1 MGQCAYFCVHVSN
14 KGSVCVLCTCTDV
27 FSCCVPTN
35 GCQCVLCTYTFG
47 GLCVWHVYAQ
57 VCLHENSVFCVHACM
72 WRGSMCMFASTWCL
86 CMSNGV
92 HDCKGKA
99 CVVGQCVLC
108 LSVTVGGSVCLCML
122 PACIALC
129 GIVCVVCITHV
140 VWGSAYVICSW
151 PSSPTG

>member
-1 MGQCAYFCVHVSN
+1 MAV
-14 KGSVCVLCTCTDV
+14 SVCYVHTHLGV
-27 FSCCVPTN
+27 CV
-35 GCQCVLCTYTFG
+35 
-47 GLCVWHVYAQ
+47 CVWHVYAQ
-57 VCLHENSVFCVHACM
+57 VCLHENSVSCVHTCM

-129 GIVCVVCITHV
+129 GIVCVLCASHMLCGAVHM
-140 VWGSAYVICSW
+140 
-151 PSSPTG
+151 